1 VELTPPAAGD
11 LGPCEAAWCFR
22 PAVAY
27 VSGPTLGRSPRV
39 TVIAGERAA
48 QLAAANTGLDTYG
61 ALRCVDCVLAAVEDC
76 VGHVPAGP
84 VRA

>member
-1 VELTPPAAGD
+1 VGHRRAAGE
-11 LGPCEAAWCFR
+11 LGPCEQPWCER

-39 TVIAGERAA
+39 TVIAGDRAA
-48 QLAAANTGLDTYG
+48 QLAAAATGLDTYG
-61 ALRCVDCVLAAVEDC
+61 ALRCVDCVVAAVEDC

-84 VRA
+84 VAA

>member
-1 VELTPPAAGD
+1 MAG
-11 LGPCEAAWCFR
+11 LGPCEQPWCDR

-27 VSGPTLGRSPRV
+27 VSGPTLGRSPRLLV
-39 TVIAGERAA
+39 VAGERAGL
-48 QLAAANTGLDTYG
+48 LAAAVTGLDTHG

-84 VRA
+84 VRS